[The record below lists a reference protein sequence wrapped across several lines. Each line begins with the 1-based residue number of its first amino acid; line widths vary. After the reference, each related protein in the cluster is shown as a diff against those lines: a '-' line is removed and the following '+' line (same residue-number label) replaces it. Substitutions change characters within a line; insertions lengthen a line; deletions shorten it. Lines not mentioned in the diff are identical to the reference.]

1 MSSNLGHTHSHLAA
15 SEHGR
20 HAKILRAVAT
30 VELAKGVAVL
40 ALGVLLLSLIHK
52 DPWDITD
59 RALHGL
65 HINSDR
71 RIAQFLLDWADR
83 ITVANLWTA
92 AGFAFAYSILRFIEA
107 YGLWNARI
115 WAEWF
120 AIISGTLY
128 LPLELM
134 AIRRHPDRIH
144 FLLLVFSLAII
155 LYMAYLRF
163 TSNRRSE
170 RERIAAT
177 SLKH

>member
-1 MSSNLGHTHSHLAA
+1 MSSSLGHSSSHLKA
-15 SEHGR
+15 SEHGG

-30 VELAKGVAVL
+30 IELVKGVGVL
-40 ALGVLLLSLIHK
+40 ALGILVLFLIHK

-59 RALHGL
+59 RVLHSL

-83 ITVANLWTA
+83 VTDANLWTA

-107 YGLWNARI
+107 YGLWKARI

-128 LPLELM
+128 LPLELL

-144 FLLLVFSLAII
+144 FLLLLFSIAVI

-163 TSNRRSE
+163 TSNRRLE
-170 RERIAAT
+170 RERVAAT
-177 SLKH
+177 SLKY